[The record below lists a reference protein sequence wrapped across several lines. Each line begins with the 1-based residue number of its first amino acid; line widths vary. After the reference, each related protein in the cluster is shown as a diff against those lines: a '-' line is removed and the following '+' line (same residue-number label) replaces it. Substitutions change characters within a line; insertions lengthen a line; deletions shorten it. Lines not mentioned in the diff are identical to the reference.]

1 MKTLPAKPAL
11 QQQAKPV
18 PQQSAQAVE
27 DDFLKE
33 MNKEVPIPADMT
45 GITDEEAFD
54 LLDNVQASQ
63 MTELTGSYWN
73 PTPGEHKFK
82 FLEMTTYQSDK
93 GPVPAVKIQDRA
105 GLNYVAAQAVLVGA
119 LSNVV
124 EQPCFFKVIVGQQKI
139 KGRNG
144 DYYDMKVLVF
154 PSAANK
160 ML

>member
-1 MKTLPAKPAL
+1 MKQLS
-11 QQQAKPV
+11 AKPV
-18 PQQSAQAVE
+18 NTKAANSKAQGVE
-27 DDFLKE
+27 DDFLAE
-33 MNKEVPIPADMT
+33 MNKEVVVIPSDMT

-54 LLDNVQASQ
+54 LLDQAKPSQ
-63 MTELTGSYWN
+63 LTELTGSYWN

-93 GPVPAVKIQDRA
+93 GPVNAVKIQDRA

-119 LSNVV
+119 LRNVV
-124 EQPCFFKVIVGQQKI
+124 EQPCFFKVIVGDVKI

-154 PSAANK
+154 PSAADK
-160 ML
+160 RL